1 MYPVLIDEKSF
12 LPHPVLIVGDVMLDR
27 YWFGEVERISP
38 EAPVPVLKVE
48 RIEERLG
55 GAGNVARNITAL
67 HGACSLIGALG
78 ADEASSAIKRLTSD
92 AGIKDESLTDPDF
105 RTIIKLRMIGRQQQL
120 LRADFETKPQD
131 HFLAQRDA
139 QAAKHLPG
147 CGALVLSDY
156 GKGMLGEL
164 QSLITIARKQ
174 RSPVRPQHTAVL
186 IDPKGDDWRAYR
198 GASVLTPN
206 RAELSAVIGRW
217 KSEEDLAQ
225 RVKALIDDL
234 QLEALLLTRSDEGMT
249 LFDQQGRLD
258 VPACAREVYDVT
270 GAGDTVIAV
279 LAMALASG
287 HDLRQGVVLANKA
300 AGIVVGK
307 LGTAVCTRHELF
319 AS

>member
-1 MYPVLIDEKSF
+1 MPPDLINEKSF
-12 LPHPVLIVGDVMLDR
+12 LPHPVLVVGDIMLDR

-67 HGACSLIGALG
+67 KGACSLIGALG
-78 ADEASSAIKRLTSD
+78 ADEAASAIKRLTTEAGISD
-92 AGIKDESLTDPDF
+92 ASLTDPDYS
-105 RTIIKLRMIGRQQQL
+105 TIVKLRMIGRQQQL
-120 LRADFETKPQD
+120 LRADFEKKPNDRFMSQRN
-131 HFLAQRDA
+131 AQTG
-139 QAAKHLPG
+139 KHLPG
-147 CGALVLSDY
+147 CGAMVLSDY

-164 QSLITIARKQ
+164 QSLISIARKHQ
-174 RSPVRPQHTAVL
+174 SPVRPQHTAVL
-186 IDPKGDDWRAYR
+186 IDPKGDDWNTYR
-198 GASVLTPN
+198 GATVVTPN

-217 KSEEDLAQ
+217 KSEADLAQ
-225 RVKALIDDL
+225 RVEALMDDL

-249 LFDQQGRLD
+249 LFDQLGRLD
-258 VPACAREVYDVT
+258 VPALAREVYDVT

-287 HDLRQGVVLANKA
+287 HNLRQGVVLANKA

-307 LGTAVCTRHELF
+307 LGTAVCTREALF
-319 AS
+319 AP